1 MLWKSKKAL
10 LFESGRALFSIAQQ
24 KSSPSDNM
32 MSINSPTLKNILMEH
47 CEPYRLSDF
56 MIVKEL
62 GKGAFGT
69 TFLASRNLD
78 PVEVC
83 LKEIPLT
90 NGVSPQEIE
99 REAKMLSELNYKHII
114 RYYGS
119 FVESGKFYIVME
131 YAAEGNLAEMIA
143 V

>member
-1 MLWKSKKAL
+1 
-10 LFESGRALFSIAQQ
+10 
-24 KSSPSDNM
+24 
-32 MSINSPTLKNILMEH
+32 ME
-47 CEPYRLSDF
+47 CEPCKLSDF
-56 MIVKEL
+56 TIIQPL
-62 GKGAFGT
+62 GEGGFGT
-69 TFLASRNLD
+69 AFLARRNLD
-78 PVEVC
+78 GVELC

-90 NGVSPQEIE
+90 NGVSPQEIK
-99 REAKMLSELNYKHII
+99 REAKMLSQLNYKHII